1 MKEATC
7 PLQEILCDS
16 FEFAWSKEQS
26 WTSELKKNVPTCT
39 VTKRGQLKKHIIE
52 RKSSPCNFRKAQRG
66 KRVAVLHSI
75 NLDTR

>member
-7 PLQEILCDS
+7 PLQEILHDS

-39 VTKRGQLKKHIIE
+39 VTKRGQLKKHLIK
-52 RKSSPCNFRKAQRG
+52 RRSSPCNFRKSQREN
-66 KRVAVLHSI
+66 RFIVL
-75 NLDTR
+75 LLL

>member
-26 WTSELKKNVPTCT
+26 WTSELKKKNVPTC
-39 VTKRGQLKKHIIE
+39 TKRGQLKKHIIK
-52 RKSSPCNFRKAQRG
+52 RRSSPCNFGNAQMG
-66 KRVAVLHSI
+66 KRVTVLPSVK
-75 NLDTR
+75 LGAR